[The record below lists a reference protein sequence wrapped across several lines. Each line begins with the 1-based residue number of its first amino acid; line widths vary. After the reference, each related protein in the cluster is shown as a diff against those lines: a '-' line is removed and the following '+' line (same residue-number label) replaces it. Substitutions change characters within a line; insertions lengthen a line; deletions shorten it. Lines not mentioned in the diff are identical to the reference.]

1 MISLLAEPD
10 DPSDGCNSEWQ
21 LKHHMLKSWRRK
33 HKWCFDSWKKNK
45 EIIVMT
51 KWNLVWPC
59 ISSIVCLSTPQGN
72 QCEISHF
79 QASVGACNLIL
90 HIHVVVKWQLSSR
103 VSPDGNTQLF
113 HGLRCLPREV
123 MCFFEVTCT
132 CWQVTSFSTDG
143 RLNSKCISV
152 NGYKF
157 IVWSKL

>member
-1 MISLLAEPD
+1 
-10 DPSDGCNSEWQ
+10 
-21 LKHHMLKSWRRK
+21 MLW
-33 HKWCFDSWKKNK
+33 FLKKNK

-103 VSPDGNTQLF
+103 VSPEGNTQLF

-132 CWQVTSFSTDG
+132 CWQVTSFSTDS

-157 IVWSKL
+157 IVWSKLYIYQQKLFFGLCSIYIKKLYLLQHENYS

>member
-1 MISLLAEPD
+1 ML
-10 DPSDGCNSEWQ
+10 WF
-21 LKHHMLKSWRRK
+21 LK
-33 HKWCFDSWKKNK
+33 KKK

-59 ISSIVCLSTPQGN
+59 IGSIVCLSTPQGN

-143 RLNSKCISV
+143 RLNSKCIKFPSMVTSLLCEV
-152 NGYKF
+152 NYKF
-157 IVWSKL
+157 INRSFSLAYAQSI

>member
-1 MISLLAEPD
+1 
-10 DPSDGCNSEWQ
+10 
-21 LKHHMLKSWRRK
+21 MLW
-33 HKWCFDSWKKNK
+33 FLKKNK

-157 IVWSKL
+157 IVWSKLKIYQQKLFFGLCSIYIKKLYLLQHENYS